1 MNVEEFNQSPEEIL
15 RESDLLIQD
24 DCIVYKGVLYERLG
38 KGVFDDV
45 LKFEH
50 KYRFFFNSSDYDYLE
65 DDVIEKKLD
74 EMFMQV
80 DAEVALYQQEL
91 KE

>member
-1 MNVEEFNQSPEEIL
+1 MSKFLQTPEEIL
-15 RESDLLIQD
+15 KESDLLIQD
-24 DCIVYKGVLYERLG
+24 DCIVYRGILYERLG
-38 KGVFDDV
+38 KGPFDDV
-45 LKFEH
+45 LKFEC
-50 KYRFFFNSSDYDYLE
+50 KYRFFFSSDDYDYLE